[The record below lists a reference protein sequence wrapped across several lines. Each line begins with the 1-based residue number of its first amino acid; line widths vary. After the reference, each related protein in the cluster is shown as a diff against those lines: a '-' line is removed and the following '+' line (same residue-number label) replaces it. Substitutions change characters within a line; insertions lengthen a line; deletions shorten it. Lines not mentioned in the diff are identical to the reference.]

1 MTRRSIEQ
9 YDFKRGLF
17 DEILLKDIKG
27 YPRRQTFPRRAKIKS
42 ITIHHMM
49 VHDTDNGGACLA
61 CINIWR
67 TREASSHYC
76 IDKKVVVQ
84 TVYDNAEAW
93 GNANTKG
100 NQESVIVEHANES
113 MAPNYEI
120 DEETLK
126 TSAEVV
132 AGLHIIHGLGRP
144 WSKFAFTRA
153 ALGTVKTHQSWYN
166 TACPGPYFK
175 KNWDRYMKMVQAAYD
190 RMVKTPVAVDPPKPV
205 PAPTTP
211 EVPVTK
217 VAGLHWNI
225 ADDDTSNG
233 YKAENATRGDDVGR
247 YAKALGFEVF
257 LACEAGD
264 KSLLKGIDTV
274 LDNRWSGKDKSIWV
288 TDRELLAKPR
298 RYYGTGAKW
307 IYQKR
312 NKYGAAIFGI
322 KNGKKFAFLEVH
334 TDYRSAAKQAKQLA
348 SIFSQFI
355 QDCDDFGV
363 HRHNV
368 VVAGDFNWDGT
379 SADNPFK
386 SLERWNFHE
395 KGNKDVATFIDG
407 RHLDGILA
415 HANSSIQV
423 TRYSRANASGV
434 RLSDHFPLKFI
445 LELR

>member
-1 MTRRSIEQ
+1 MTRRTIAE

-27 YPRRQTFPRRAKIKS
+27 YPRRQTTPRREKVTS
-42 ITIHHMM
+42 VTIHHMM

-61 CINIWR
+61 CIKIWED
-67 TREASSHYC
+67 REASAHYC

-84 TVYDNAEAW
+84 TVYDNSAAW
-93 GNANTKG
+93 GNANVHG
-100 NQESVIVEHANES
+100 NHSSIIVEHANKT
-113 MAPNYEI
+113 MAPTYEI

-126 TSAEVV
+126 TSAKLV

-144 WSKFAFTRA
+144 TSKGF
-153 ALGTVKTHQSWYN
+153 GTGGTIRTHRSWYN
-166 TACPGPYFK
+166 TACPGPFFE
-175 KNWDRYMKMVQAAYD
+175 KNWKRYVAMVVAEYDKM
-190 RMVKTPVAVDPPKPV
+190 RTTPAPV
-205 PAPTTP
+205 VPVTPPAPTTP
-211 EVPVTK
+211 EAPVTK

-233 YKAENATRGDDVGR
+233 YKAENGTRGPAVGR
-247 YAKALGFEVF
+247 YAKDLGFDVF

-264 KSLLKGIDTV
+264 KALLKGIDTV
-274 LDNRWSGKDKSIWV
+274 LDNRYSAKDKSIWIH
-288 TDRELLAKPR
+288 DRELLAKSR
-298 RYYGTGAKW
+298 TVYGSGSKW

-322 KNGKKFAFLEVH
+322 KDGKKFAFLEVH
-334 TDYRSAAKQAKQLA
+334 TDFRAAAKQSKQLS
-348 SIFSQFI
+348 SIFAQFI
-355 QDCDDFGV
+355 RDCNDFGV

-379 SADNPFK
+379 ASDNPFK
-386 SLERWNFHE
+386 ALADWNFEE

-415 HANSSIQV
+415 HKNAVISV
-423 TRYSRANASGV
+423 TRYSRANTKGV
-434 RLSDHFPLKFI
+434 KLSDHFPIKFI
-445 LELR
+445 LTLK